1 MFLKKVK
8 LRNFCQHISRTVEF
22 QKGLNVIVG
31 PNGSGKSNILNA
43 VYGALTG
50 DFGRNAGKAAENIS
64 LNTDGGECSVDLHFS
79 HNSQDLRLLRRLEP
93 VDRQL
98 FVNDKIY
105 TSDKEVSEKL
115 LHILEVDKEIL
126 GQYVFVEQ
134 WDNFGPLA
142 LSAAKR
148 ISAFQKL
155 FKIEQLNKIGDNL
168 SDGSLKLSTVG
179 IASQNLQELNDNFSK
194 AVQAVKDLTTALEAL
209 PSETDL
215 DSEILQYSN
224 IVSLWARKVKL
235 ENSVA
240 SRLEAIK
247 KLEQDKTEH
256 DAKTQE
262 LTDELLALHDAID
275 QIEPSAEEALKV
287 EALWIKYDSYLQQQQ
302 QAQKALNILEAEKLL
317 NPEPQQPYDYLTDLE
332 SVTLTLDSLKFKQR
346 QHNQF
351 ISSINPE
358 DESASCPTCG
368 TPASNLKDKWLEAK
382 EELLALSDSITALTE
397 QIASTAAFDK
407 KKVLHLAWKTN
418 FVKRLETANKTL
430 ADLVEVAQPSVSRDE
445 AKGIL
450 EKKKILKDS
459 FVATGNKINALD
471 VLGGRLGTSLDHQT
485 AEMQKELDELK
496 GYSDLDETS
505 VNSANTVISELKIT
519 KSRIQKL
526 KTDIALSEAEV
537 KNCNQ
542 KIEAARNQLSLAALH
557 DSWNERIDNL
567 KKVFKYNALPMVL
580 SYKYMAK
587 VVTELNNTLAQI
599 GVPFNIE
606 LEQDLSFTANFG
618 SKKVPA
624 ARLSGGQ
631 KVILTIAYRLAVNST
646 FAANLGLLCLDEPTV
661 GLDEA
666 NLGALE
672 KAFDRLKQ
680 FSASNGVQI
689 LVVTHEKNIGH
700 LFDHTIDL
708 H

>member
-1 MFLKKVK
+1 MFLKKVR
-8 LRNFCQHISRTVEF
+8 LRNFCQHIDRTVEF

-50 DFGRNAGKAAENIS
+50 DFGRNSGKAAENIS
-64 LNTDGGECSVDLHFS
+64 LNSDGGESGVDLHFS
-79 HNSQDLRLLRRLEP
+79 HNSQDLRLVRRLDP
-93 VDRQL
+93 TDRQL
-98 FVNDKIY
+98 YVNDKVY
-105 TSDKEVSEKL
+105 TSDKEVAEKL

-168 SDGSLKLSTVG
+168 SDGSLKLATVG
-179 IASQNLQELNDNFSK
+179 VNASSLQDLNANLIK
-194 AVQAVKDLTTALEAL
+194 AEQAVVDLTTKLSTMPLEA
-209 PSETDL
+209 DL
-215 DSEILQYSN
+215 DAEILRNSD
-224 IVSLWARKVKL
+224 IVSLWDRKTKL
-235 ENSVA
+235 ENSVT
-240 SRLEAIK
+240 SRLETIK
-247 KLEQDKTEH
+247 KLEKDKQDHEVKL
-256 DAKTQE
+256 KS
-262 LTDELLALHDAID
+262 LTDELLSLHDLID
-275 QIEPSAEEALKV
+275 QLEASAEEASKI
-287 EALWIKYDSYLQQQQ
+287 EALWVKYDNYLDQKKK
-302 QAQKALNILEAEKLL
+302 AEKALALIEAERLL
-317 NPEPQQPYDYLTDLE
+317 NPEPQQPEDYLTDAE
-332 SVTLTLDSLKFKQR
+332 AVALTLDSLKFKQK
-346 QHNQF
+346 QHTQF
-351 ISSINPE
+351 LSSINP
-358 DESASCPTCG
+358 DDDSASCPTCG
-368 TPASNLKDKWLEAK
+368 TPAKNLKDKWLKAK
-382 EELLALSDSITALTE
+382 DELTELSDSITKLTS
-397 QIASTAAFDK
+397 QLASTALYDK
-407 KKVLHLAWKTN
+407 KAALHQAWKVN
-418 FVKRLETANKTL
+418 FMRRKETAERVL
-430 ADLVEVAQPSVSRDE
+430 AEVSEVEQPSVSRDE
-445 AKGIL
+445 AKEIL
-450 EKKKILKDS
+450 NKRKILKDS
-459 FVATGNKINALD
+459 FIDVGNKINVLD
-471 VLGGRLGTSLDHQT
+471 VSGGKIAVALEHQN
-485 AEMQKELDELK
+485 AEMTKELNELTS
-496 GYSDLDETS
+496 YSDLDENS
-505 VNSANTVISELKIT
+505 VNSSNTRISELKAV
-519 KSRIQKL
+519 KGSIQRL
-526 KTDIALSEAEV
+526 NTDIALAEAEV
-537 KNCNQ
+537 TNCKQRIATANEQ
-542 KIEAARNQLSLAALH
+542 VRLASLH
-557 DSWNERIDNL
+557 DSWNERVDNL
-567 KKVFKYNALPMVL
+567 KKVFRYNALPMVL

-587 VVTELNNTLAQI
+587 VVTELNDTLAQI

-646 FAANLGLLCLDEPTV
+646 FASNLGLLCLDEPTV

-708 H
+708 A